1 MGMIPQNVERHK
13 GLAIL
18 HKPQNVFLV
27 IMPAIQ
33 IPQKAVK

>member
-1 MGMIPQNVERHK
+1 MEIIPQNVERYK

-18 HKPQNVFLV
+18 HKPRNVFLV

-33 IPQKAVK
+33 IIQIVVL